1 MAKTLLF
8 VYGTLK
14 RGGSKSRLMGN
25 SKYVG
30 SASVAPGKT
39 LFTNGNYPMM
49 VESAEGNGVDGEIFE
64 VDERTLA
71 SLDRFE
77 GHPNL
82 FKRSQVDI
90 NALDGQ
96 AKADPMDVHAYVFQ
110 RPVSHYEHLGKT
122 FTE

>member
-14 RGGSKSRLMGN
+14 RGGSNSRLMGN